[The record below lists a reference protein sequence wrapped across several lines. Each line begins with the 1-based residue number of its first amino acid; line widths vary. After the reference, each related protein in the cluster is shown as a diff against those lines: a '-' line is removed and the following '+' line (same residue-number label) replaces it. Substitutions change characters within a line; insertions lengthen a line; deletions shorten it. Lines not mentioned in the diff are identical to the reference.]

1 MTRVRQGRMLYV
13 MAAARTPYRRTIRPL
28 LAVGA
33 ATLVA
38 MAAAG
43 FVLSTWLRPYLRDR
57 FIEVLREH
65 YASDVALESL
75 DISLFPDIELAGT
88 GLTLRHRGRTD
99 VPPLIRIGKITIHA
113 GFFGVLKKPYRPR
126 TVRVEGLQ
134 INVPPPPHNGQPEQ
148 PRLSGRSRIP
158 DFLIGEVI
166 ADGTQLII
174 LTSKPGK
181 EPLTFDILKLRLY
194 SAGTNK
200 PMKFRAILTNP
211 TPPGLIQSEGSFG
224 PWDRDEPSQTPV
236 AGTYAFKNAD
246 LSVFRGIAGI
256 LSSEGQYSG
265 VLDHIAVEGTT
276 DTPDFRVNISG
287 HPVHLETRF
296 SVVVDGTDGDT
307 YLDPVT
313 AHFLHTTLE
322 ARGKAEGTPGVRGKT
337 IALDVTVREGRVED
351 LMRLAARGKPPMTGA
366 VSLQT
371 RLVLPPGAEDI
382 ADRLYLNGIFGLRG
396 TQFTSPDVQQKIGAL
411 SKRAQGRPKEAD
423 EPVTEDV
430 ASRFRGRFVL
440 KKSIVSFS
448 RLSFH
453 VPGATVNLDGTYGL
467 RSEQLDFRGKVR
479 MQAKLSQTQTGIK
492 SFFLKALDP
501 FFTKEGVGA
510 VLPIKITGTRD
521 QPRFGL
527 NLRGSEDTARKEQ

>member
-1 MTRVRQGRMLYV
+1 
-13 MAAARTPYRRTIRPL
+13 MAAARTPNRRTIRPL

-33 ATLVA
+33 ATIVVV
-38 MAAAG
+38 AAAG
-43 FVLSTWLRPYLRDR
+43 FVLSTRLRPYLRDE

-99 VPPLIRIGKITIHA
+99 VPPLIQIRKITIHV
-113 GFFGVLKKPYRPR
+113 GFLDVLKKPYRPR
-126 TVRVEGLQ
+126 TVRLEGLQ
-134 INVPPPPHNGQPEQ
+134 INVPPPRPNGQLEE
-148 PRLSGRSRIP
+148 PRLSGGSRIP

-181 EPLTFDILKLRLY
+181 KPLTFDILKLRLY

-200 PMKFRAILTNP
+200 PMKFRATLTNP
-211 TPPGLIQSEGSFG
+211 TPPGLIQSDGSFG
-224 PWDRDEPSQTPV
+224 PWNRDEPSQTLV
-236 AGTYAFKNAD
+236 AGTYIFRDAD
-246 LSVFRGIAGI
+246 LSVFHGIAGI

-287 HPVHLETRF
+287 HPVHLETQF
-296 SVVVDGTDGDT
+296 SGVVDGTDGDT
-307 YLDPVT
+307 YLKAVN
-313 AHFLHTTLE
+313 AHFLRTSLE
-322 ARGKAEGTPGVRGKT
+322 VRGRVEGTPGVRGKT

-366 VSLQT
+366 VSFHT
-371 RLVLPPGAEDI
+371 RFVLPPGEADI
-382 ADRLYLNGIFGLRG
+382 ADRLHLNGSFGTRAA
-396 TQFTSPDVQQKIGAL
+396 QFTNPALRQKIGAL
-411 SKRAQGRPKEAD
+411 SRRAQGRPKEAED
-423 EPVTEDV
+423 LVADDV
-430 ASRFRGRFVL
+430 ASNFRGRFVL

-448 RLSFH
+448 RLSFE

-467 RSEQLDFRGKVR
+467 RNEQLDFRGKVR
-479 MQAKLSQTQTGIK
+479 MQAKLSQAQTGIK

-501 FFTKEGVGA
+501 FFAKEGAGA

-521 QPRFGL
+521 QPKFGL
-527 NLRGSEDTARKEQ
+527 NLRGSKDTARKEQ